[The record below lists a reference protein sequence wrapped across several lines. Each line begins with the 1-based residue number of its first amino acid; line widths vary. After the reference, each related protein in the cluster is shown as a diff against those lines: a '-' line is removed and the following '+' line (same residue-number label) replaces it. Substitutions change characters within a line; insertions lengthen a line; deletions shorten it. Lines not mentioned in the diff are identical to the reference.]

1 MSILKRKHGNGLR
14 MMNYD
19 FTPRGPVDTAPF
31 SGCTPLLSA
40 LLRLRGITAEEEA
53 ARFLSPSLKDLH
65 DPFLLPGMREAVEL
79 LERAIE
85 AKDPILVWGD
95 YDADGVCAA
104 AILTETLLEAGA
116 RADYRLPS
124 RHTEGYGLNEAGIR
138 EAAESFRVLVTVDC
152 GISAREETAL
162 ARSLG
167 MTVIITD
174 HHALPPELPEADA
187 LISPLLGGYPCP
199 HLCGAGVALKICQA
213 MRGMEAVEKRLDL
226 AAIATVAD
234 VVPLLGEN
242 RAIVREG
249 LLRIAETRRPGL
261 KALLA
266 SAGLQAPLCA
276 DDLAFR
282 IGPRLNAAGRLEDAS
297 VAAELLRTE
306 DPARGAELASH
317 LESLNSRRQSLE
329 REITAQAIRQA
340 EARPDFGV
348 SRALVVAG
356 DWNPGLVG
364 LTAGRLCE
372 RYNLP
377 AVAFSVSG
385 DTATGSCRSIPG
397 VNIFEML
404 QRCAGLTERCGGHA
418 QAAGVTVR
426 TDRID
431 DFRAKLDE
439 VIRASCPETAFRRQ
453 LTYDLEVPFRAWT
466 EESLRSLSLLE
477 PTGCGN
483 PPPVFLLSGTSVQSM
498 RRVGRDMS
506 HLQLTVLDSNNTLVK
521 GIAFSQG
528 SAADRPWT
536 DADLLYKPIL
546 NDFRGKR
553 TVEAQIFA
561 ITDCKN
567 S

>member
-1 MSILKRKHGNGLR
+1 
-14 MMNYD
+14 MMNTT

-31 SGCTPLLSA
+31 PGCTPLLSA
-40 LLRLRGITAEEEA
+40 LLRLRGVTAEEA
-53 ARFLSPSLKDLH
+53 SRFLSPSLGDLH
-65 DPFLLPGMREAVEL
+65 DPFLLPGMRETVAL
-79 LERAIE
+79 LRRAIE

-104 AILTETLLEAGA
+104 AILTETLQEAGA

-124 RHTEGYGLNEAGIR
+124 RHTEGYGLNEAGVR
-138 EAAESFRVLVTVDC
+138 EAAESYRVLVTVDC
-152 GISAREETAL
+152 GISAQEETAL
-162 ARSLG
+162 ARALG

-213 MRGMEAVEKRLDL
+213 MLGMEGAEKRLDL

-234 VVPLLGEN
+234 VVPLLDEN

-249 LLRIAETRRPGL
+249 LLRIAETKRPGL

-266 SAGLQAPLCA
+266 SAGLASPLCA

-282 IGPRLNAAGRLEDAS
+282 IGPRLNAAGRLEDAAI
-297 VAAELLRTE
+297 AAELLRTE
-306 DPARGAELASH
+306 DPARGAELAGR

-340 EARPDFGV
+340 EALPDFGA

-377 AVAFSVSG
+377 AVAFSVRG
-385 DTATGSCRSIPG
+385 DTAVGSCRSIPG
-397 VNIFEML
+397 VNIIEML
-404 QRCAGLTERCGGHA
+404 RRCEGLTERCGGHA

-426 TDRID
+426 TDRIG
-431 DFRAKLDE
+431 DFRARLSE
-439 VIRASCPETAFRRQ
+439 VIRESCPDTAFRRQ
-453 LTYDLEVPFRAWT
+453 MVYDLEVPFRAWT

-483 PPPVFLLSGTSVQSM
+483 PAPVFLLSGASVQTM
-498 RRVGRDMS
+498 RRVGRDAS
-506 HLQLTVLDSNNTLVK
+506 HLQLTVLDRNNTLVK

-546 NDFRGKR
+546 NEFRGR
-553 TVEAQIFA
+553 RSVEAHVFA
-561 ITDCKN
+561 ITDH
-567 S
+567 

>member
-1 MSILKRKHGNGLR
+1 
-14 MMNYD
+14 MMNTT

-31 SGCTPLLSA
+31 PGCTPLLSA
-40 LLRLRGITAEEEA
+40 LLRLRGVTAEEA
-53 ARFLSPSLKDLH
+53 SRFLSPSLGDLH
-65 DPFLLPGMREAVEL
+65 DPFLLPGMREAVAL
-79 LERAIE
+79 LRRAIE

-116 RADYRLPS
+116 RADYHLPS
-124 RHTEGYGLNEAGIR
+124 RHTEGYGLNEAGVR
-138 EAAESFRVLVTVDC
+138 EAAESYRVLVTVDC

-162 ARSLG
+162 ARALG

-213 MRGMEAVEKRLDL
+213 MLGMEGAEKRLDL

-234 VVPLLGEN
+234 VVPLLDEN

-249 LLRIAETRRPGL
+249 LLRIAETKRPGL

-266 SAGLQAPLCA
+266 SAGLASPLCA

-282 IGPRLNAAGRLEDAS
+282 IGPRLNAAGRLEDAAI
-297 VAAELLRTE
+297 AAELLRTE
-306 DPARGAELASH
+306 DPARGAELAGR

-340 EARPDFGV
+340 EALPDFGA

-377 AVAFSVSG
+377 AVAFSVRG
-385 DTATGSCRSIPG
+385 DTAVGSCRSIPG
-397 VNIFEML
+397 VNIIEML
-404 QRCAGLTERCGGHA
+404 RRCEGLTERCGGHA

-426 TDRID
+426 TDRIG
-431 DFRAKLDE
+431 DFRARLAE
-439 VIRASCPETAFRRQ
+439 VIRESCPDSVFRRQ
-453 LTYDLEVPFRAWT
+453 MVYDLEVPFRAWT

-483 PPPVFLLSGTSVQSM
+483 PAPVFLLSGASVQTM
-498 RRVGRDMS
+498 RRVGRDAS
-506 HLQLTVLDSNNTLVK
+506 HLQLTVLDRNNTLVK

-546 NDFRGKR
+546 NEFRGR
-553 TVEAQIFA
+553 RSVEAHVFA
-561 ITDCKN
+561 ITDH
-567 S
+567 